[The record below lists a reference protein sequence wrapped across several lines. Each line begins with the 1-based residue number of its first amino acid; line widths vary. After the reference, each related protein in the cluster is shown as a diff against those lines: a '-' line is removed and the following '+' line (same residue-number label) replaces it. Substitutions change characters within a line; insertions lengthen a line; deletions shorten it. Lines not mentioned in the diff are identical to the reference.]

1 MAKHIKGTLFLDYVR
16 MIKKR
21 KNVDWSKY
29 LTPEDF
35 EIINQMIL
43 PSQWYPLESFQRMG
57 VAVFHEIAQGD
68 METVREWGRRSMD
81 ELLKTY
87 KNLGVKGD
95 PHDTLEKFKI
105 LRSRFFDFEGLEFVS
120 RTEKSVSIRLDLAFE
135 GVAEEAYAF
144 QMTGSIERLL
154 ELSNAKNIS
163 RRFVKR
169 AWEGDNET
177 ILEFSWE

>member
-16 MIKKR
+16 MIRKR

-29 LTPEDF
+29 LSPEDF

-57 VAVFHEIAQGD
+57 IAVLNEIAQGD
-68 METVREWGRRSMD
+68 VTVAYEWGQKSMD
-81 ELLKTY
+81 EMLKTY

-95 PHDTLEKFKI
+95 PHDALEKFKI
-105 LRSRFFDFEGLEFVS
+105 LRSRFFDFEGLDFVS
-120 RTEKSVSIRLDLAFE
+120 QTEKSVSVKLDLAYE
-135 GVAEEAYAF
+135 GVAEEAYAY

-154 ELSNAKNIS
+154 ELAGAEGIS
-163 RRFVKR
+163 SRFEKK
-169 AWEGDNET
+169 AWESDDET
-177 ILEFSWE
+177 VIEFSWK